1 MAETF
6 MQNNIPLIMA
16 DNSRVQG
23 HMLMKEAMAS
33 IPLRDPKVKAMFE
46 ARGETAPKELPGLMI
61 FDSCEKVIT
70 DIRDIQADEKNPND
84 CAKDPHEVTHNV
96 DMVRYF
102 IISRVSSAERPVEVQ
117 EDPFAEFEPKKEQ
130 GYEEYMTGGEIS
142 EDYMGF

>member
-6 MQNNIPLIMA
+6 MQNNIPLIQA

-23 HMLMKEAMAS
+23 HMLMKEAMAP

-46 ARGETAPKELPGLMI
+46 AREMEVPKELPGLMI
-61 FDSCEKVIT
+61 FDNCEKVIS

-84 CAKDPHEVTHNV
+84 CAKDPHEVTHNP

-102 IISRVSSAERPVEVQ
+102 VISRMSPAERPQEKY
-117 EDPFAEFEPKKEQ
+117 EDPFADFEDEPEMD
-130 GYEEYMTGGEIS
+130 YVSYMTGGEITAS
-142 EDYMGF
+142 YIGA

>member
-1 MAETF
+1 

-23 HMLMKEAMAS
+23 HMLMKEAMAP
-33 IPLRDPKVKAMFE
+33 IPLRDPKVKAVFE
-46 ARGETAPKELPGLMI
+46 ARGMEVPRELPGFMV
-61 FDSCEKVIT
+61 FDSCEKVIN

-84 CAKDPHEVTHNV
+84 CSKDPHEVTHNV

-102 IISRVSSAERPVEVQ
+102 IISRVSSAEHPVEVK

-130 GYEEYMTGGEIS
+130 GYEDYMTGGEIT